1 MEKLEPQLEKIR
13 HYISYRQTL
22 QMIDETENAI
32 AIIGKELELKSNKID
47 TIHVFLKQ
55 LDSITKIDL
64 LKNRLDFFGIV
75 PTFNMNWKMTELNK
89 LIDSI
94 KSDTSSDEYSD
105 WQELQNRLI
114 TAIEMIERL
123 LKEHGFLPNAV
134 KRTVNQKYSSV
145 KDIHGLIDRVGKFLI
160 DPSTKSSLETR
171 NYSAQKYDNLDKIA
185 IALEMLRERKN
196 YVQTQGGNLE
206 KQNQIRLDAKKMFAV
221 IKTEII
227 EHTNQF
233 IAEIEQER
241 SAMQRNA
248 ESHQI
253 TLNDLQ
259 QTAEKLQ
266 E

>member
-1 MEKLEPQLEKIR
+1 MNTV
-13 HYISYRQTL
+13 S
-22 QMIDETENAI
+22 
-32 AIIGKELELKSNKID
+32 GKN
-47 TIHVFLKQ
+47 
-55 LDSITKIDL
+55 
-64 LKNRLDFFGIV
+64 
-75 PTFNMNWKMTELNK
+75 
-89 LIDSI
+89 
-94 KSDTSSDEYSD
+94 
-105 WQELQNRLI
+105 LQNRLL

-123 LKEHGFLPNAV
+123 LKENGFIPNAV
-134 KRTVNQKYSSV
+134 KRNVNQKYSSV

-171 NYSAQKYDNLDKIA
+171 NYSAQKYDNLEKIA

-206 KQNQIRLDAKKMFAV
+206 KQNQIRLDAKKMFAD
-221 IKTEII
+221 IKTEVIDHI
-227 EHTNQF
+227 NQF

-253 TLNDLQ
+253 TLSDLQ
-259 QTAEKLQ
+259 QTAAKLQ